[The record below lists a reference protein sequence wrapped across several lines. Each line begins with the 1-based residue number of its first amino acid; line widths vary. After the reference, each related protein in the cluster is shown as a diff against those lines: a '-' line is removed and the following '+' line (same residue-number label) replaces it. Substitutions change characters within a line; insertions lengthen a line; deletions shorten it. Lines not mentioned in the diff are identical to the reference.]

1 LKISDNGLKNGVI
14 GVIKFCK
21 KCKFPSAFKIVKLQT
36 GFYIFSQLMKPF
48 GLNLL
53 KSRSDDNT
61 CKERAKKQL
70 ESRITIATSLKN
82 KVGKFNVRYFFL

>member
-1 LKISDNGLKNGVI
+1 MKISDNGLKNGVI

-21 KCKFPSAFKIVKLQT
+21 KFPSVFKIVKLQT
-36 GFYIFSQLMKPF
+36 GSYIFSQLMKPF

-53 KSRSDDNT
+53 KSRSDDNM

-82 KVGKFNVRYFFL
+82 KVGKFNVRYFFYKI